1 MKKDNINY
9 GVYLVTD
16 RSLLKERD
24 LGKAVEESIHGGA
37 GIIQLREKNV
47 SSLEFYNIAKDIKKI
62 TDKYNVPLIINDRI
76 DIALAVKASGVHL
89 GQEDIPCNLAR
100 EILGKD
106 MIIGVSAHNLDEA
119 LKAEKDGADY
129 IGCGAVFSTTT
140 KKDTTNIKIS
150 DIKKIKEN
158 INIKVVAIGGIN
170 ENNIVEL
177 QGTGID
183 GVAVVSAV
191 LGKDDIK
198 KATEELLKFDL

>member
-16 RSLLKERD
+16 RRLLKERD
-24 LGKAVEESIHGGA
+24 LGKAVEESIQGGA

-47 SSLEFYNIAKDIKKI
+47 SSLEFYTIAKDIKKI

-89 GQEDIPCNLAR
+89 GQEDIPCSLAR